1 MYTVMQNEGVE
12 KIIFEWWDNNPY
24 ELKIQK
30 ETEPSIKLWEYI
42 LKSLYL
48 VKTRFSI

>member
-12 KIIFEWWDNNPY
+12 KNIFEWWDIIPY

-30 ETEPSIKLWEYI
+30 ETESYDKLWKYI
-42 LKSLYL
+42 LNIL
-48 VKTRFSI
+48 TFGIN